1 MTDAALGNAQAAG
14 NLWHYVGKL
23 LWLRWVIFYSGF
35 RRAKL
40 RGKIS
45 TIVLGLL
52 VLGGLAFA
60 FTLSLLLLRL
70 LRSPGLEQFIG
81 DTRLLI
87 AGVPVLVVSAAFVG
101 ILMTSFGVLLQ
112 ALYLAGDMDFLLSA
126 PVPLRAIFIAKLL
139 QAILPNFGLILLFGL
154 PVLYGLG
161 ASEGYNVLYYPLVL
175 LVLAVLALAAAGLAS
190 LLVMAV
196 VRVFPARRVAE
207 VLGFFVA
214 ILSFICSQSGQFV
227 RYSDLSHDQA
237 TRAFTL
243 LTRLNSPWSP
253 LAWAG
258 RSLVD
263 IGEGFWFS
271 GLGLLLLTL
280 VLTGGVFALS
290 LATAERLYYSGW
302 ARVQI
307 STRKKKAIYT
317 RRSVTAQNRELTV
330 AVSRAVPS
338 ALRAIVIKD
347 FLMLRRDIRNMSQLV
362 TPIIMG
368 IVYALLFIRS
378 GGQPPAGRGEAPPVF
393 MELLRN
399 LMVYGNVGIS
409 LFVSWLLITRLA
421 MMGFSQEGKNYWL
434 LKAAPVSTAT
444 LLSAKYLVAY
454 LPTLVL
460 SWGFL
465 VAISLVQHVSLGTLA
480 FSLAVVALTIAGTAG
495 LNLTFGVIG
504 ANFDWEDPRHITQGS
519 SGCLSLLSSMI
530 FIVISPGLFFGP
542 AVLIKSMGGSE
553 AVGQFIG
560 LVLGGAASLACTFIP
575 LWLVRKRVSRLG
587 EAS

>member
-1 MTDAALGNAQAAG
+1 MTDAFLADAQSVG

-23 LWLRWVIFYSGF
+23 LRLRWVIFYSGF

-40 RGKIS
+40 RGKIG

-60 FTLSLLLLRL
+60 FTLSFLLLRL

-81 DTRLLI
+81 DTGLLL
-87 AGVPVLVVSAAFVG
+87 AGVPVLIVSAAFVG
-101 ILMTSFGVLLQ
+101 ILLTSFGVLLQ

-139 QAILPNFGLILLFGL
+139 QAILPNFSLILLFGL

-175 LVLAVLALAAAGLAS
+175 LVLALLALAAAGLAS

-207 VLGFFVA
+207 VLGFLVA
-214 ILSFICSQSGQFV
+214 ILSFTCSQSGQFV
-227 RYSDLSHDQA
+227 RFSNISNDQA

-243 LTRLNSPWSP
+243 LNHLNSPWSP
-253 LAWAG
+253 LAWSG

-263 IGEGFWFS
+263 IGEGRWLS
-271 GLGLLLLTL
+271 GIGLLLLTL

-302 ARVQI
+302 ARVQV
-307 STRKKKAIYT
+307 STRKKRAIHT
-317 RRSVTAQNRELTV
+317 RRPVAAQDRELTA
-330 AVSRAVPS
+330 AVNRAIPS
-338 ALRAIVIKD
+338 ALRAIVVKD

-368 IVYALLFIRS
+368 IVYALLLIRS
-378 GGQPPAGRGEAPPVF
+378 GGQPPAGRGEAPPAV
-393 MELLRN
+393 MELMKN

-409 LFVSWLLITRLA
+409 LFVSWLLLSRLA

-434 LKAAPVSTAT
+434 LKTAPVSTAT

-465 VAISLVQHVSLGTLA
+465 VAISLVQRASLGTLA
-480 FSLAVVALTIAGTAG
+480 FSLVVVALTIAGTAG
-495 LNLTFGVIG
+495 LNLTFGVVG
-504 ANFDWEDPRHITQGS
+504 ANFDWEDPRRISQGS
-519 SGCLSLLSSMI
+519 AGCLSALASMV
-530 FIVISPGLFFGP
+530 FLVISLGLFFGP
-542 AVLIKSMGGSE
+542 AVLIKSLGGSE
-553 AVGQFIG
+553 AFSQLIG
-560 LVLGGAASLACTFIP
+560 LALGGAASLACAFIP
-575 LWLVRKRVSRLG
+575 LWLVRRRVSRLG
-587 EAS
+587 EA